1 MEDKI
6 TIPLSPTQRDLLL
19 ECEPYFADHALFRLI
34 SVALKKGKNYEI
46 SLDEEELKDLL
57 DQVSSLCNL
66 EEYEKLQDKL
76 DDLCDYLED
85 FYAEFGEDD
94 EYAEYSSNTGS
105 VCVLKVALANSEE
118 IWRNIAIREGRTLH
132 DLHDVIF
139 EAFDRDDEHMYSF
152 FFPHSAKKLDIRNIH
167 KSSDEYTHP
176 YAYEEQGV
184 FGSDAQNASTVSIE
198 SLDLTDGQVFYYL
211 FDFGDEWWH
220 EITVEKIDGTADD
233 EEYPR
238 IIDRKGESPDQ
249 YPDPDE
255 DGNYYTGY
263 D

>member
-6 TIPLSPTQRDLLL
+6 TIPLSATQRDLLL
-19 ECEPYFADHALFRLI
+19 EYESYFADHALFRLI

-46 SLDEEELKDLL
+46 YLDQEELEDLL
-57 DQVSSLCNL
+57 DQVSDLCNM
-66 EEYEKLQDKL
+66 EEDEKLQDKL
-76 DDLCDYLED
+76 YDLCDHLED
-85 FYAEFGEDD
+85 FYDDSEDED
-94 EYAEYSSNTGS
+94 YSEYSTNTGS
-105 VCVLKVALANSEE
+105 VCVLKVALANSEKV
-118 IWRNIAIREGRTLH
+118 WRKIAIREGQTLH
-132 DLHDVIF
+132 DMHNIIF
-139 EAFDRDDEHMYSF
+139 KMFDRHDEHMYSF

-176 YAYEEQGV
+176 YAYEEQGA
-184 FGSDAQNASTVSIE
+184 FGSDAENASTVSIE
-198 SLDLTDGQVFYYL
+198 SLDLTEWQVFYYL

-238 IIDRKGESPDQ
+238 IIDRKGESPEQ
-249 YPDPDE
+249 YPEPDE
-255 DGNYYTGY
+255 DGDYYTAH

>member
-6 TIPLSPTQRDLLL
+6 TIPLSAAQRDLLL
-19 ECEPYFADHALFRLI
+19 KYESYFADHALFRLI

-46 SLDEEELKDLL
+46 SLDEEELEDLL
-57 DQVSSLCNL
+57 DQVSDLCNL
-66 EEYEKLQDKL
+66 EEDEKLQDKL
-76 DDLCDYLED
+76 NDLCDHLED
-85 FYAEFGEDD
+85 FYDESGEDD
-94 EYAEYSSNTGS
+94 DCSEYSSNTGS
-105 VCVLKVALANSEE
+105 VCVLQVALANSKK
-118 IWRNIAIREGRTLH
+118 IWRKIAIREGQTLH

-139 EAFDRDDEHMYSF
+139 EAFDRFDEHMYSF
-152 FFPHSAKKLDIRNIH
+152 FFPHSAKKLDLRNIY

-176 YAYEEQGV
+176 YACEDHGV

-198 SLDLTDGQVFYYL
+198 SLDLTEGQLFYYL

-233 EEYPR
+233 EKYPR
-238 IIDRKGESPDQ
+238 IIDRKGESPEQ

-255 DGNYYTGY
+255 DEDY
-263 D
+263 